1 MLASFRT
8 CNNIAGLALFAMA
21 SAAPFGSAWAQN
33 ASDETPGIPP
43 EITAPCARVK
53 MTPPAKLAADL
64 PAPARFA
71 SDEQVK
77 VYCSR
82 LGFTAE
88 TALTAAEGRVTTLD
102 AIQSIGTNLKS
113 TGPVDSSVNIER
125 TTRED
130 FLQTG
135 SPTMAE
141 FLRGLSEVGL
151 SENGD
156 NRGQNS
162 QGYGITTLNLRNLGA
177 GRTLVLFDGVRLAD
191 DPNTNGGPAVTRDP
205 NVQGGGAQNLNN
217 VPMEVL
223 ATVEILK
230 DGGAAIYGGDAGGGA
245 VNFRPRRD
253 LNGVEVSF
261 SHTEIPIMYLLPPL
275 LNGLVRKVA
284 ESK

>member
-1 MLASFRT
+1 MSALFRD

-21 SAAPFGSAWAQN
+21 SAAPFGSVWAQE
-33 ASDETPGIPP
+33 AAGDSARIPP
-43 EITAPCARVK
+43 DIIARCAAVK
-53 MTPPAKLAADL
+53 MSPPTALAAQL
-64 PAPARFA
+64 PAPTRSA
-71 SDEQVK
+71 SDDQVK
-77 VYCSR
+77 VFCAR
-82 LGFTAE
+82 LGFSAE
-88 TALTAAEGRVTTLD
+88 AALAASEGRVTTLD

-191 DPNTNGGPAVTRDP
+191 DPNTNGGPAITRDP

-223 ATVEILK
+223 AKVEILK

-245 VNFRPRRD
+245 VNFTPRRD

-261 SHTEIPIMYLLPPL
+261 SHTEIPVMYLLPTV
-275 LNGLVRKVA
+275 LNALVRKVA